1 MCEFY
6 GDKYNMINKKLGYY
20 TVGDVEFD
28 SKIKACIYAQTNNQD
43 VVWHFNNEI
52 FEKYSWHIEP
62 EKSLDELYDLRARQL
77 RESYDYIMLSFSGG
91 SDSNQIAES
100 FMRQGLL
107 IDEIIVN
114 TMEKANQ

>member
-1 MCEFY
+1 MCVFY

-62 EKSLDELYDLRARQL
+62 EKSLDELYDV
-77 RESYDYIMLSFSGG
+77 
-91 SDSNQIAES
+91 
-100 FMRQGLL
+100 L
-107 IDEIIVN
+107 IVALFNANSSIVPICSKICCTSAGN
-114 TMEKANQ
+114 DDLI